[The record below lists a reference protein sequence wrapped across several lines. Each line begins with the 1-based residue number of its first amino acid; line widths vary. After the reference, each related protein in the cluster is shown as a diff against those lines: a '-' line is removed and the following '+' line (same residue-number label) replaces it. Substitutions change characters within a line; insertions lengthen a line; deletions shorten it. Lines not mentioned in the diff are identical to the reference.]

1 MQCKHRVSLCK
12 GGELLVAEMRTFSS
26 KQRINTSRQ
35 SNPVQCRLEKS
46 HPERLL
52 EMMRPRNQNL
62 FVEKVDWNMKCERRD
77 NLWVIRNCPSARQ
90 QKLLVIFFLY
100 ARPLMKTDRKLN
112 GSDKNCSLS
121 AFCFRS
127 HPSAPV
133 WAEIW
138 TRRSVGSCGHLL
150 ITAVWCLDSDHLGHC
165 WNLTCNG
172 KICSLY

>member
-77 NLWVIRNCPSARQ
+77 NLWVIRNCPSAGR
-90 QKLLVIFFLY
+90 QKLLVIFFFCARVRWWKPIENWMEATKIARYLRSVFGHTHPSTSFQFGQKFGRGSVGWKLWSSVDNCCVMPWQRPP
-100 ARPLMKTDRKLN
+100 RPLLEPHM
-112 GSDKNCSLS
+112 
-121 AFCFRS
+121 
-127 HPSAPV
+127 
-133 WAEIW
+133 
-138 TRRSVGSCGHLL
+138 
-150 ITAVWCLDSDHLGHC
+150 
-165 WNLTCNG
+165 
-172 KICSLY
+172 